1 MIPTFSQMLNKY
13 LGILQK
19 ILVSRNVQDNLYRKV
34 NHLNGPSAK
43 IISSVTIGR
52 RRWTDVRHYRQGS
65 FRVRP
70 LGAQHERFSFLCG
83 FRRRNYGTTILA
95 QLMQSACLQT
105 RIDQLRRGDFWRKV
119 ANPNFQRMLSVRNC
133 IAFVLHFAPTP

>member
-13 LGILQK
+13 LGIPQK

-83 FRRRNYGTTILA
+83 FRRGNYGTTILS
-95 QLMQSACLQT
+95 QLMQSVCRSIERKNKVRCNCSIKSFQSVMICCLAH
-105 RIDQLRRGDFWRKV
+105 R
-119 ANPNFQRMLSVRNC
+119 
-133 IAFVLHFAPTP
+133 